1 MRRRRHFISPTTAA
15 PLGIPGRRGLC
26 MWRSDQFGGRGGRA
40 PHTPLSRSPYWISD
54 PPETFAL
61 LLKPKYDKGI
71 KRGLE
76 IRLIASVG
84 TCVARPRLWPG
95 FSPPPSPHP
104 QLQITQNSFQKSS
117 YFRFKHSE
125 LKSFLLENL
134 RTSFGKLTCAPLKY
148 CTFII

>member
-1 MRRRRHFISPTTAA
+1 MRRRWHFISPTTAA

-95 FSPPPSPHP
+95 FSPLLAPPTTS
-104 QLQITQNSFQKSS
+104 NYAKFVSKSS